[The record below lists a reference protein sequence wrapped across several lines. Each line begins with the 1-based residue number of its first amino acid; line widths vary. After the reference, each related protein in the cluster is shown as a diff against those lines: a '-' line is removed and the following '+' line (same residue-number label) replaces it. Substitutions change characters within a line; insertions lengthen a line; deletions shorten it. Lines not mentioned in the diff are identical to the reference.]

1 MKPKVTM
8 MKRTPLA
15 IALSISTLFAFA
27 ADEKAA
33 EANNAAAA
41 AADSTA
47 GAAKS
52 APAKL
57 PTKPW
62 WSYQPVQPQAVP
74 AVKNK
79 QWVREPIDAFV
90 LAKLEE
96 KNLKPAPEADRA
108 AFIRRATLDA
118 WGIIPT
124 PEEVKTFVADRSPN
138 AYEKLVDRLLASPHY
153 GERQARRWLDLAR
166 YADSTG
172 FQNDPTRPNM
182 WRYRDYV
189 ITAFNSD
196 KPYDQFIKEQLAG
209 DEIAPN
215 NPDVIV
221 ATGFLAGYP
230 DNYNSRDLVQRKY
243 QITTDNVDTI
253 GEAILA
259 QSVGCARCHDHKFD
273 KISAKEYFSLQA
285 FFANT
290 SEVMNIPAPIGQ
302 QEVEYRKQ
310 LTKWK
315 DATKDI
321 RAERSAILASVK
333 EDGLKYHKERYLTDS
348 RVSLFKDE
356 KDWTPHDRWINH
368 RLDNVTS
375 EDDIAG
381 YLDVAGTQTD
391 SLIYNP
397 ALTEKYERYKKL
409 TEDLKKFDKLKPEKG
424 SDAITAMTELG
435 HPEAPPSFKFF
446 AGDHERPLEEVQPEF
461 PAAIANGE
469 KPVIVPT
476 AYSSGRRTA
485 LANWIASPK
494 NPLTARVFV
503 NRVWDDYFGKGIV
516 STVSDFGKAGEKP
529 THPELLDYLAD
540 NFVKDGWSV
549 KKLHREIL
557 LSSVY
562 RQSSNSR
569 PEVAKVDPENRLLA
583 VFPRKRMDAEQI
595 RDSLL
600 VAAGILNDKV
610 GGPSVFPPVPKNLNA
625 GALWQ
630 VSSNPDDFNRR
641 SLYVFTRRSVA
652 YPLLETFDMASAQ
665 QVHSKRAVT
674 TTPLQALTLANS
686 DVVYEWSQKLAGRV
700 INESGRDQN
709 AELDRLYEI
718 LFARKPDQTERLS
731 LQKFLV
737 GHTETIKEK
746 ATTSGKFAIAVPE
759 GVKDA
764 KAVSDPIRASAFV
777 DLVHTV
783 ANSNEFA
790 YRN

>member
-1 MKPKVTM
+1 MI
-8 MKRTPLA
+8 KRTPLA
-15 IALSISTLFAFA
+15 IALGLSALVLFSAGTH
-27 ADEKAA
+27 
-33 EANNAAAA
+33 A
-41 AADSTA
+41 AADDQATA
-47 GAAKS
+47 DAKKTA
-52 APAKL
+52 APAPKAAPARL
-57 PTKPW
+57 PVKPW

-74 AVKNK
+74 AVKNAA
-79 QWVREPIDAFV
+79 WVRRPVDAFV
-90 LAKLEE
+90 LARLEE
-96 KNLKPAPEADRA
+96 KNLKPSPDTDRA
-108 AFIRRATLDA
+108 SFIRRATLDA
-118 WGIIPT
+118 WGVIPT
-124 PEEVKTFVADRSPN
+124 PEEVKSFVNDKSPA

-189 ITAFNSD
+189 INSFNSD
-196 KPYDQFIKEQLAG
+196 KPFDQFVKEQIAG
-209 DEIAPN
+209 DEIAPD

-253 GEAILA
+253 GEALLA

-273 KISAKEYFSLQA
+273 KVSAKEYFQLQA

-290 SEVMNIPAPIGQ
+290 SEVMNIPAPIGA
-302 QEVEYRKQ
+302 QEIEYRKQ
-310 LTKWK
+310 KAKW
-315 DATKDI
+315 DEATKDI
-321 RAERSAILASVK
+321 RKERSEIFASVK
-333 EDGLKYHKERYLTDS
+333 EDGLRYHKERYLTDS
-348 RVSLFKDE
+348 RVSIFKEE
-356 KDWTPHDRWINH
+356 KDWTPYDRWINH
-368 RLDNVTS
+368 RLNNVSS
-375 EDDIAG
+375 EQDVAG
-381 YLDVAGTQTD
+381 YLDIAGTQVD
-391 SLIYNP
+391 SLYYNP
-397 ALTEKYERYKKL
+397 ALTAKNERFKQL
-409 TEDLKKFDKLKPEKG
+409 NEELKKFDKLKPAKG

-435 HPEAPPSFKFF
+435 HPEAPPTFKFF
-446 AGDHERPLEEVQPEF
+446 GGDHERPLEEVQPDF

-476 AYSSGRRTA
+476 AHSSGRRTA
-485 LANWIASPK
+485 LANWIASEK

-503 NRVWDDYFGKGIV
+503 NRVWDGYFGKGIV

-540 NFVKDGWSV
+540 NFVKEGWSV

-569 PEVAKVDPENRLLA
+569 TDLASVDPENRLLA
-583 VFPRKRMDAEQI
+583 TFPRKRLDAEQI

-600 VAAGILNDKV
+600 VAAGILNDQV
-610 GGPSVFPPVPKNLNA
+610 GGPSVLPPVPKNLNA
-625 GALWQ
+625 GNLWQ
-630 VSSNPDDFNRR
+630 VSDDPQDYTRR

-652 YPLLETFDMASAQ
+652 YPLLETFDMASPQ

-686 DVVYEWSQKLAGRV
+686 DIVYEWSQKLAGRV
-700 INESGRDQN
+700 INEAGRDQR

-718 LFARKPDQTERLS
+718 LFARKPEQSERAALE
-731 LQKFLV
+731 KFIA
-737 GHTETIKEK
+737 GQTETIREK
-746 ATTSGKFAIAVPE
+746 AASGKFAIAVPV